1 VKIVDSLNFQA
12 RMPEMSEKYKV
23 KLSAEQ
29 RKELER
35 VSHQSSVGV
44 ARVRRAKILLMSD
57 ESNPEG
63 RRRDWE
69 IAEAVGISERQ
80 VVRIRQK
87 FVRDGIEPTLTRA
100 VRSDAGSSRV
110 LDGKAEAHLVRL
122 ACSTPPEGRD
132 KWTLELLC
140 DELCRLQIVRS
151 ICRETV
157 RQALKKTN
165 LSLGRRSGSASP
177 KRIGRGLSRGWRKS
191 STSTRKASTKR
202 TR

>member
-1 VKIVDSLNFQA
+1 
-12 RMPEMSEKYKV
+12 MSEKHKV
-23 KLSAEQ
+23 ELSAEQ
-29 RKELER
+29 RTELER
-35 VSHQSSVGV
+35 MSRQSSAGV

-57 ESNPEG
+57 EAHPEG
-63 RRRDWE
+63 HRRDWE

-87 FVRDGIEPTLTRA
+87 FVREGVEPTLARA
-100 VRSDAGSSRV
+100 VRTDAGSSRV

-151 ICRETV
+151 VCRETV

-165 LSLGRRSGSASP
+165 SSLGGPNDSASR
-177 KRIGRGLSRGWRKS
+177 KRIAHGSSRGWRKS
-191 STSTRKASTKR
+191 LTSTRKRSTKR
-202 TR
+202 DR